1 MAIEIKATSDFEKM
15 TAAGAFAALQSGK
28 NGLGVAEAGRRAGE
42 IGYNEVTEKKT
53 SPVKEFLSHFWG
65 PIPWLLEFAAIA
77 CYFIGNRIDAVVLGL
92 IVVVNGA
99 VAYYNEHDSKKAL
112 ELLKK
117 KLSLR
122 TRVLRGGSW
131 STLDARELVPGDVIT
146 IGLGD
151 VVPADAKI
159 LEGNVSADQS
169 ALTGESLPAE
179 LAESGILFTGST
191 IKRGEEKCIV
201 VNTGMRTYFGKTV
214 ELVNIAKPKS
224 KTEEIMFTIAKYV
237 GYLGAA
243 LFAVVLVYA
252 MMIGSPLIT
261 IFTFAVLFI
270 GGGIPAALPMMF
282 TIAQSKGAT
291 DLSKKGILVTK
302 LDSIENAASVEV
314 ICLDKT
320 GTLTMNELE
329 VADAI
334 PLGKCNRG
342 ELLALCA
349 LASSEASKDA
359 IDRVV
364 LEYAKKNG
372 AKLAGF
378 RQVSYTPFEPSTKRA
393 EGLVQFK
400 GKRFRAV
407 KGAPQMV
414 MSLCK
419 GVDAK
424 QKAQVEAKINELSL
438 KGCRVLA
445 VAKSATAANGKGKG
459 NSAGGLALCGLI
471 ALADPLREDSPST
484 IAALKEAGIKPIML
498 TGDNIAVAREIAKKA
513 GIGEKVVRIGEIK
526 SLPEK
531 KQADAVLACDGIAE
545 IYPED
550 KYWVVKLLQS
560 RGKMVGM
567 TGDGVNDAPALK
579 QAELG
584 IAVSNSADVAKAAAS
599 MVLTEQGTR
608 AILDSVR
615 VSRETFQRM
624 LTWTLKKIARSVQ
637 FMLILMLGFFWFHDI
652 VVSITGLV
660 FLMIVNDFLTMSLA
674 VDNTRASK
682 RPNLWDLKGIS
693 LASGAI
699 GLLFFAI
706 EVAVFYTG
714 VQYFGLALGGMQ
726 TLMLLSLVYTGQMG
740 IYIVRERGR
749 MWESW
754 PNAGVAL
761 TLWGAIAIFT
771 ALAVFGVGMDALPA
785 SEALLTFAIC
795 AVAIFLSDFPK
806 LWAYRKLGF

>member
-1 MAIEIKATSDFEKM
+1 MAIDTKATSDFEKM
-15 TAAGAFAALQSGK
+15 SAAGAFAALQSGK
-28 NGLGVAEAGRRAGE
+28 NGLSAAEAGKRAAE

-53 SPVKEFLSHFWG
+53 SPVLEFLSHFWG

-77 CYFIGNRIDAVVLGL
+77 CYFIGNRIDAVVLGM

-131 STLDARELVPGDVIT
+131 SNLDARELVPGDVIT

-191 IKRGEEKCIV
+191 IKRGEAKCIV
-201 VNTGMRTYFGKTV
+201 INTGMRTYFGKTV

-224 KTEEIMFTIAKYV
+224 KTEEIMFTIARNV

-334 PLGKCNRG
+334 PLGKCNKG

-359 IDRVV
+359 IDQVV
-364 LEYAKKNG
+364 LQYAKKNG
-372 AKLAGF
+372 AAMAGLK
-378 RQVSYTPFEPSTKRA
+378 QLSYTPFEPSTKRA
-393 EGLVQFK
+393 EGLVQGK
-400 GKRFRAV
+400 GKKFRAI

-419 GVDAK
+419 GVDRK
-424 QKAQVEAKINELSL
+424 MKAAVEAKINALSL

-445 VAKSATAANGKGKG
+445 IAKSSGAGKAD
-459 NSAGGLALCGLI
+459 SLTLCGLI
-471 ALADPLREDSPST
+471 ALADPIRKDSSET

-513 GIGEKVVRIGEIK
+513 GIGERVVRIGEIK
-526 SLPEK
+526 SLPEN

-599 MVLTEQGTR
+599 MVLTEPGTR

-674 VDNTRASK
+674 VDNTRASR

-693 LASGAI
+693 LASAFI

-706 EVAVFYTG
+706 EVAVFFAG
-714 VQYFGLALGGMQ
+714 VRYFGLDLSGMQ

-754 PNAGVAL
+754 PNSGVAL

-771 ALAVFGVGMDALPA
+771 ALAIFGVGMDALPA
-785 SEALLTFAIC
+785 GEVLITFALC
-795 AVAIFLSDFPK
+795 AAAIFLSDFPK
-806 LWAYRKLGF
+806 LWAYRKLGI